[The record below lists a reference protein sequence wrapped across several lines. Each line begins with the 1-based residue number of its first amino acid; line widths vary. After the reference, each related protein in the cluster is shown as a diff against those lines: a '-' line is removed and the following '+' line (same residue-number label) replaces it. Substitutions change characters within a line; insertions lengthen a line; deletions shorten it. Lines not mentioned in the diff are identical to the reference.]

1 MSRIQ
6 RILTAALVPV
16 LLALASCGQK
26 AGTPA
31 RTETVPGVPATEIET
46 KNDTETEEMR
56 ATDTETESPE
66 TDGEVQT
73 MRPDTETAKST
84 ETDAARVKRIEVTN
98 ILQNPELPTGCET
111 VSLTILLNHLGFRAD
126 KMDLA
131 RYYLL
136 KMDFYWKDGELYG
149 ADFRTT
155 FAGNP
160 ESDSSYGCYAPCIV
174 QTANSYLWTAGKDAK
189 AYDLI
194 GTPLEDLLHTYIDH
208 DMPVL
213 IWITSSNLHE
223 TRLTTIWTTPEGEKL
238 QWIAYEHCVV
248 LTGYDLDK
256 GLIYVSDPLVG
267 NTSYDLERLKARYG
281 DLGRQA
287 VRVDPEG

>member
-6 RILTAALVPV
+6 RILTVAMVSV
-16 LLALASCGQK
+16 LLALASCGQE
-26 AGTPA
+26 GVEPA

-73 MRPDTETAKST
+73 MRPDTETEKST

-131 RYYLL
+131 RYYLP

-174 QTANSYLWTAGKDAK
+174 QTANSFLWTAGKDAK
-189 AYDLI
+189 AYDLT
-194 GTPLEDLLHTYIDH
+194 GTPLEDLLHTYIDK

-267 NTSYDLERLKARYG
+267 NTSYNLERLKARYG
-281 DLGRQA
+281 DLGQQA